1 MTQMIDVLLPAE
13 QAEGTRSQVLR
24 WLKAVG
30 QPVTKHEPLV
40 EIETDKVTIEVPAP
54 ADGVLGEILAAE
66 GVDVAPGALLGRLQ
80 AGAAASVAAPLAP
93 VPAAVAGKPEVA
105 ATAGAS
111 SDRMSP
117 AVRRLLAEHGLT
129 AAQVRGTGD
138 AGRIT
143 VDDVLAASK
152 RGATAA
158 ATATAARCRRRVP
171 QRPRRRAC
179 GASRTRRCGGA
190 SRPTWSR
197 ACCRPRRT

>member
-1 MTQMIDVLLPAE
+1 MTPMIDVLLPAE

-80 AGAAASVAAPLAP
+80 ARAAASVAAPVAA
-93 VPAAVAGKPEVA
+93 VPAAIAAKPEVA
-105 ATAGAS
+105 AAVGAS
-111 SDRMSP
+111 PDRMSP

-129 AAQVRGTGD
+129 RAQVRGTGE

-143 VDDVLAASK
+143 VDD
-152 RGATAA
+152 
-158 ATATAARCRRRVP
+158 
-171 QRPRRRAC
+171 
-179 GASRTRRCGGA
+179 
-190 SRPTWSR
+190 
-197 ACCRPRRT
+197 